1 MTTYPYKVICPVC
14 NIEFLNRTAR
24 RQMCKKCK
32 SYSLGKSD
40 YPKLYY
46 KNRKLVFVRDEDKCQ
61 CCGCSSN
68 GLHTNSLI
76 VHHIDC
82 DRGNNSMSNLIT
94 LCQQCHLSLHSKFNK
109 PTLRRSNIYKLFA
122 QDLKFGE
129 FGKNLIYEPAK
140 QLVKKQFGGKPK
152 LFFKTKKFIS

>member
-1 MTTYPYKVICPVC
+1 MTEYPYKIACRKCGVEYFAKTPHARVC
-14 NIEFLNRTAR
+14 RS
-24 RQMCKKCK
+24 CK
-32 SYSLGKSD
+32 SYFSGKSL
-40 YPKLYY
+40 YPKLFY

-61 CCGCSSN
+61 CCGCSKDS
-68 GLHTNSLI
+68 LHTNSLI

-94 LCQQCHLSLHSKFNK
+94 LCVQCHMSLHAKFDK

-140 QLVKKQFGGKPK
+140 QLVKKQFTGKPK
-152 LFFKTKKFIS
+152 LFFKTKK